1 MTGDSAKETL
11 CQVVE
16 RQPGLIFDILDRVAS
31 GQGQPGYHPQPGSS
45 APQWCYCSHCYEM
58 PTKHA
63 VYRQFTMWGQCRL
76 GAGVRLVIPS
86 CCVWVIRDKY
96 PDSFGQY
103 TGFISSRLA

>member
-45 APQWCYCSHCYEM
+45 APQWCYCSHCREM
-58 PTKHA
+58 PTVAERVCCGYLPEHCLSLLP
-63 VYRQFTMWGQCRL
+63 VNVFIEL
-76 GAGVRLVIPS
+76 FLLNSLVNS
-86 CCVWVIRDKY
+86 KD
-96 PDSFGQY
+96 
-103 TGFISSRLA
+103 